1 MTLDTL
7 PEPNALPAYHVEVR
21 FGSGVS
27 GDAQGRALLA
37 LERYLR
43 ETLGVPAEVYK
54 ATKPDDLAR
63 RRDMTEE
70 QRANL

>member
-1 MTLDTL
+1 MTLPMSD
-7 PEPNALPAYHVEVR
+7 PQAIPPHHVIVN
-21 FGSGVS
+21 FGKAIS
-27 GDAQGRALLA
+27 GDVQGKALLA

-43 ETLGVPAEVYK
+43 ETLGVKAEVYK
-54 ATKPDDLAR
+54 QTAPDDLAR